1 MLILKVLGAAMISVA
16 VVGGI
21 ILIAFV
27 AMKMFDKWE
36 EITDENL

>member
-1 MLILKVLGAAMISVA
+1 MLILKVLGAAMVSVA

-21 ILIAFV
+21 ILIALI
-27 AMKMFDKWE
+27 AMRVFDKWE